1 MQIMIYDEFIQTKI
15 RTFPIMDYVYNF
27 QTINF
32 IEFWLN
38 RTVIAQHSEPMFA
51 SYMNGYFVWHTINK
65 SDQKSFNFSNLGQ
78 LLFMLYS

>member
-38 RTVIAQHSEPMFA
+38 RTI
-51 SYMNGYFVWHTINK
+51 
-65 SDQKSFNFSNLGQ
+65 
-78 LLFMLYS
+78 